1 MPETVRL
8 VQVISTHTVSVNV
21 PVSALYGNWKM
32 IGVFHPTFFFFFVPS
47 NRQWNIGNIKELKTT
62 LLVPCTFA
70 LHMLKSHTLTRSLCR
85 HSQTRYAS
93 VLANIPRPPAMHW
106 TPPIVTPAE
115 EPLTILS
122 NNAFHPQVIPDRAK
136 ARINLDRINKML
148 DMAQKLVDQLQTQ
161 DQPQQWNLIE
171 NLETIVKEQK
181 KLIKM
186 LEVSK
191 RSW

>member
-1 MPETVRL
+1 
-8 VQVISTHTVSVNV
+8 
-21 PVSALYGNWKM
+21 
-32 IGVFHPTFFFFFVPS
+32 
-47 NRQWNIGNIKELKTT
+47 
-62 LLVPCTFA
+62 
-70 LHMLKSHTLTRSLCR
+70 
-85 HSQTRYAS
+85 
-93 VLANIPRPPAMHW
+93 MHW

-122 NNAFHPQVIPDRAK
+122 NNAFHPQVIPDSAK

-161 DQPQQWNLIE
+161 DQPQQLNLIE

-191 RSW
+191 RS